1 MRYLPA
7 AARTAAE
14 GIIVKGCCAK
24 KCEKKLGTVITPDT
38 WKDGARNTTES
49 GGRKLNENKAL
60 TSKKARFDPYEIVS
74 SPLAEFVKVLY
85 TNWVLI
91 IARAVPTKRA
101 SALCVEKRFWIP
113 KTTSKCLFRC
123 IEVSDFLYDLTF
135 CFEFSRHN
143 LDVQVTK

>member
-1 MRYLPA
+1 MER
-7 AARTAAE
+7 
-14 GIIVKGCCAK
+14 I
-24 KCEKKLGTVITPDT
+24 
-38 WKDGARNTTES
+38 
-49 GGRKLNENKAL
+49 
-60 TSKKARFDPYEIVS
+60 S

-85 TNWVLI
+85 TNRVLI

-113 KTTSKCLFRC
+113 KTTSKRLFKC
-123 IEVSDFLYDLTF
+123 TEVSGFLYNFTF